1 MNDLTTN
8 REGKVGEKGKK
19 ERKENFVLLHMTT
32 LGQQTQKL
40 VLLKMQFTK
49 LDFRKGRKLKIYYK
63 HQVLG

>member
-1 MNDLTTN
+1 
-8 REGKVGEKGKK
+8 
-19 ERKENFVLLHMTT
+19 MTS

-49 LDFRKGRKLKIYYK
+49 PDFRKGRKLKIYYK